1 MTPSTRFNNSTS
13 KIFTK
18 GLDKK
23 SFKGMKLETLCLC
36 SFNVLNF
43 QALWMK
49 KNTTDVQVKRADLFS
64 PDIAYGR
71 P

>member
-1 MTPSTRFNNSTS
+1 M
-13 KIFTK
+13 
-18 GLDKK
+18 D
-23 SFKGMKLETLCLC
+23 E
-36 SFNVLNF
+36 
-43 QALWMK
+43 K